1 MMKAAD
7 IMTLGAATI
16 RPDASIAQAAQLML
30 QYRISG
36 LPVVDAAGDLVGI
49 VTEGDLLRRAE
60 SGTEQRRPRWLE
72 FLLGPGKLA
81 DEYVHTHSRRVED
94 VMSRD
99 PITVSPETPVSDVVE
114 QMERQGIKRI
124 PVAREGKV
132 VGIISRANLLRGLA
146 RLADEAPEF
155 IASDNV
161 IRERILSELS
171 RQSWGQAPVDI
182 SVGNGVVHLRGAI
195 LDDRLRDALRVACEN
210 VPGVKSVRDHLVLVE
225 PVSGM
230 VLDRG
235 VTSD

>member
-1 MMKAAD
+1 MKAAD

-36 LPVVDAAGDLVGI
+36 LPVVNAAGDLVGI

-99 PITVSPETPVSDVVE
+99 LITVSPETPVSDVVE
-114 QMERQGIKRI
+114 QMERQGIKRL
-124 PVAREGKV
+124 PVVREGKV

-182 SVGNGVVHLRGAI
+182 SVENGVVHLRGAL
-195 LDDRLRDALRVACEN
+195 LDERLRDALRVVCEN